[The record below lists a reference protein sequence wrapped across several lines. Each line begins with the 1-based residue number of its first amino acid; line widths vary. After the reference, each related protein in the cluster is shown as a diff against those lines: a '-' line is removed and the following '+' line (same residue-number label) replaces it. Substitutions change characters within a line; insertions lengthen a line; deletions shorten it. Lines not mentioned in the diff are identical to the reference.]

1 MKKIEA
7 FIRPEKFDIT
17 KDALEEQ
24 GHTGMSV
31 SQVKGHGSKKGLREV
46 YKVDKYKVHLL
57 PKIKIELFV
66 TDEALD
72 KTVQTIISVSQT
84 GSIGDGKI
92 FVSDVSNAYRVR
104 TGEQGETVI

>member
-1 MKKIEA
+1 M
-7 FIRPEKFDIT
+7 T

-24 GHTGMSV
+24 GYPGISV
-31 SQVKGHGSKKGLREV
+31 SEVKGHGSQKGVSEIWRGKKYR
-46 YKVDKYKVHLL
+46 VDLL

-104 TGEQGETVI
+104 TGEQGDTVI

>member
-7 FIRPEKFDIT
+7 FIRPEKFDMT

-24 GHTGMSV
+24 GYTGMSV
-31 SQVKGHGSKKGLREV
+31 SEVKGHGSQKGVSETWKGKKYR
-46 YKVDKYKVHLL
+46 VDLL

-92 FVSDVSNAYRVR
+92 FVSNVSNAYRVR

>member
-7 FIRPEKFDIT
+7 FIRPEKFDMT

-24 GHTGMSV
+24 GSAGMSV
-31 SQVKGHGSKKGLREV
+31 SEVKGHGSQKGVSEV
-46 YKVDKYKVHLL
+46 WKGKRYRVDLL

-66 TDEALD
+66 ADEDLD
-72 KTVQTIISVSQT
+72 KIVQTIISVSQT

-92 FVSDVSNAYRVR
+92 FVSDVLNAYRVR
-104 TGEQGETVI
+104 TGEQGDIAI

>member
-1 MKKIEA
+1 M
-7 FIRPEKFDIT
+7 T

-24 GHTGMSV
+24 GYPGISV
-31 SQVKGHGSKKGLREV
+31 SEIKGHGSQKGVSEIWRGKKYRI
-46 YKVDKYKVHLL
+46 DLL

-104 TGEQGETVI
+104 TGEQGDTVI

>member
-7 FIRPEKFDIT
+7 FIRPEKFDMT

-24 GHTGMSV
+24 GYEGLSV
-31 SQVKGHGSKKGLREV
+31 TDIKGHGSQKGVSEVWKGKKYR
-46 YKVDKYKVHLL
+46 VDLL

-66 TDEALD
+66 ADENVD
-72 KTVQTIISVSQT
+72 KMVQTIISISQT

-92 FVSDVSNAYRVR
+92 YVSDVSNAYRVR
-104 TGEQGETVI
+104 TGEQGDTAV

>member
-7 FIRPEKFDIT
+7 FIRPEKFDMT

-24 GHTGMSV
+24 GYEGMSV
-31 SQVKGHGSKKGLREV
+31 TEMKGHGNQKGVSEV
-46 YKVDKYKVHLL
+46 WRGKRYRVDLL

-66 TDEALD
+66 ADENVD
-72 KTVQTIISVSQT
+72 KMVQTIISISQT

-92 FVSDVSNAYRVR
+92 YVSDVSNAYRVR
-104 TGEQGETVI
+104 TGEQGDIAI